1 MSGIVLPTVKPMRR
15 SHAAFGRLTVLGLV
29 AAVVVCIGS
38 FLGVAFAAI
47 LRPSRTTHRRTS
59 MSAVVVTKRKK
70 GAGAETEVINPKLRS
85 LVSAAEFRQML
96 DFCKKL
102 EKQGNLDEFLQK
114 AEDYWQGVNIFQLAM
129 EEQKGGGRAVLR
141 QIRKDWSRIWPE
153 KLDEDRMIA
162 FDTFSTFWKRLEAS
176 RLIDTVMKEVLP
188 DMAEGYKKKSESGD
202 QEMFLEMTPD
212 QRRDEILGRL
222 TTSQTVAQFMI
233 LTKDDPDLKQLGSK
247 LAPFVAKSVA
257 ILERKVSTQVE
268 SLGQVVD
275 YGFFFVLALAVFGIL
290 AGFGYIKLP
299 SFMTDEIVVPSAA
312 PAATQVVL
320 PGASPAPAPDA
331 ILSGIDKF

>member
-1 MSGIVLPTVKPMRR
+1 MSGTANTRRPM
-15 SHAAFGRLTVLGLV
+15 AANADV
-29 AAVVVCIGS
+29 
-38 FLGVAFAAI
+38 
-47 LRPSRTTHRRTS
+47 TS
-59 MSAVVVTKRKK
+59 
-70 GAGAETEVINPKLRS
+70 EL
-85 LVSAAEFRQML
+85 LAAEFRQML

-102 EKQGNLDEFLQK
+102 DKQGNLDEFLQK

-233 LTKDDPDLKQLGSK
+233 LTKDDADLKQLGSK

-275 YGFFFVLALAVFGIL
+275 YGFFLVLALAVFGIL

-299 SFMTDEIVVPSAA
+299 SFMTDEIVVPSA

-320 PGASPAPAPDA
+320 PGAIPAPAPDA